1 MASEFFSKLSESIER
16 TGSALCV
23 GLDPRPQMLP
33 EKFRDSSEP
42 LLAWNLHVIES
53 TEDLAA
59 AYKPNIA
66 FYEAL
71 GREGFDLL
79 KRTLEAIPRDTPVIL
94 DAKRGDIGST
104 AQAYARAIFDVWG
117 VDAVT
122 LSPFLG
128 RDSIEPFVE
137 RSDKGV
143 FLLCHTSNPGASD
156 IQELPTPVEPL
167 YIRIARQAK
176 SWSQHA
182 NIGLV
187 VGATFPESI
196 AAVRSAAPETWLLI
210 PGVGAQGGDLEAAVR
225 SGTRSDGSG
234 KGVLV
239 NVSRGISLAEKV
251 RKSAEDFHRRIADAL
266 RQPRLEPEPP
276 ALSIVDDL
284 VSLGAVKFGDF
295 LLASGKRS
303 SVYIDL
309 RRAIGSPGTMR
320 KLAAIYASQ
329 IENLQQKPDLVAAVP
344 YGALPIAS
352 IVSQAVGLP
361 MIYPRKEIKD
371 HGTKQPIEGVYS
383 PGERAVLVEDLV
395 TSGGSVLEA
404 AEKLRSQGIEVK
416 DAVVYLDRE
425 SGAAERL
432 QAHGI
437 ELHAALTLSRLL
449 QRLKSR

>member
-1 MASEFFSKLSESIER
+1 MASEFFGKLSESIER

-33 EKFRDSSEP
+33 EKFRNSSEP

-79 KRTLEAIPRDTPVIL
+79 KRTLEAIPRGTLVIL

-104 AQAYARAIFDVWG
+104 AQAYARSAFDIWG

-167 YIRIARQAK
+167 YIRIAREAE
-176 SWSQHA
+176 SWSRHA
-182 NIGLV
+182 NVGLV

-196 AAVRSAAPETWLLI
+196 SAVRNAAPGAWMLI

-225 SGTRSDGSG
+225 SGTRPDG

-239 NVSRGISLAEKV
+239 NVSRGISLAENV
-251 RKSAEDFHRRIADAL
+251 RKAAEEFHRRIADSL

-309 RRAIGSPGTMR
+309 RRAIGSPRTMR

-329 IENLQQKPDLVAAVP
+329 IESLQEKPDLVAAVP

-352 IVSQAVGLP
+352 IVSQAVGMP

-371 HGTKQPIEGVYS
+371 HGTKQPIEGIYS

-404 AEKLRSQGIEVK
+404 AEKLRSHGIEVK

-437 ELHAALTLSRLL
+437 RLHAALRLSRLL
-449 QRLKSR
+449 QRLRSR